1 MGDFLDPSLLPT
13 ELPIMQNF
21 VKKPEDEIDQKKFE
35 SEMEKQRVKKTDEEQ
50 KKQKKREQED
60 NEGTKQIV
68 EQAQELI
75 EIQEDSLYSVQ
86 KPTIKSVLAKK
97 KAAEEAEKPFLQPSL
112 QQASILFEQNDFE
125 INLAKPPAD
134 WIEKQKK
141 EPIIPSVSLSFV
153 EAPFETQEDLSTSSA
168 LSSESFTSSIVQETP
183 KLEEKTV
190 IFQIDKEPLPSI
202 TKEKKPFSLDQK
214 QAEKTVL
221 TPLPQAP
228 SFFFPI
234 PIEPSSSRNLHQ
246 LSPEVFA
253 LFERMV
259 GVITLMQNK
268 IGKSET
274 VINLNQPQFAS
285 SIFFGCQITIEE
297 YDTAPQEFNIRFS
310 GPELSVGVFVQEKKN
325 LENALAE
332 GFKKGKFHFKVHK
345 IETDLST

>member
-60 NEGTKQIV
+60 NEETKQIV
-68 EQAQELI
+68 QQAQELI
-75 EIQEDSLYSVQ
+75 EIQEDSLYAVQ
-86 KPTIKSVLAKK
+86 KPTIKSILAKK
-97 KAAEEAEKPFLQPSL
+97 KASEEAEKPFLQPSL
-112 QQASILFEQNDFE
+112 QQASILFEQNNFE
-125 INLAKPPAD
+125 LNLAEPPAD
-134 WIEKQKK
+134 WIERQKK
-141 EPIIPSVSLSFV
+141 EPLTPSLSS
-153 EAPFETQEDLSTSSA
+153 AETCLDSQKDAKASSTFP
-168 LSSESFTSSIVQETP
+168 SESFSSTP
-183 KLEEKTV
+183 PLFEEALKPEEKIF
-190 IFQIDKEPLPSI
+190 IFQKDEEPSPSS
-202 TKEKKPFSLDQK
+202 TKEKKPFSLDDK
-214 QAEKTVL
+214 QAEKTIV
-221 TPLPQAP
+221 TPLPQTP

-234 PIEPSSSRNLHQ
+234 PIEPSSSKNLHQ

-268 IGKSET
+268 MGKSET
-274 VINLNQPQFAS
+274 VINLNQSQFAS

-310 GPELSVGVFVQEKKN
+310 GSELAVGVFVQEKKN
-325 LENALAE
+325 LENALTE